1 VLIEGNMYVDST
13 IIVKM
18 HETIR
23 QNYSILVSKERITVF
38 LDDGITT
45 YSITG
50 LMMKPKNLHTVSTH
64 ILIVYVRINTR
75 IECLI
80 NTQVACHSFFQLVA
94 THTI

>member
-1 VLIEGNMYVDST
+1 
-13 IIVKM
+13 M

-23 QNYSILVSKERITVF
+23 RNYSILVSKERIAFF

-75 IECLI
+75 IEGLI
-80 NTQVACHSFFQLVA
+80 TYTQVACHSFFQLVV